1 MRWAVRRCQTHAAL
15 PKFGCSEAT
24 PVGDMLEF
32 ELLEPVT
39 RAVVSRC
46 SLHTLSR
53 RDNSLFALRVEI
65 DAVHITLDLV
75 KGDVVETLETRSS
88 NGPDPVVG
96 Y

>member
-1 MRWAVRRCQTHAAL
+1 MRRAVRRCQTQAAL

-24 PVGDMLEF
+24 PVGDMLEL
-32 ELLEPVT
+32 ELLEPIT

-46 SLHTLSR
+46 NLHTLLR
-53 RDNSLFALRVEI
+53 RDNSLFALGVEV

-75 KGDVVETLETRSS
+75 KGDVVEALETCSGD
-88 NGPDPVVG
+88 GPDPVVG